1 MLLSQISNECWLL
14 AVVEGQVGQDG
25 EVPDKDLK
33 ESARAGEGGTAYSE
47 LGQAEVWVLMV
58 QEHEDQPITGSE
70 RQRRCLILYQ
80 GSAGAGGGRA
90 VEGKERASGD
100 RVIGV
105 HFPKSFRVSGFLVCE
120 IDV

>member
-1 MLLSQISNECWLL
+1 M
-14 AVVEGQVGQDG
+14 
-25 EVPDKDLK
+25 PDKDLK
-33 ESARAGEGGTAYSE
+33 ESARAGGGGHCLLRTGAGRRS
-47 LGQAEVWVLMV
+47 GFWMV

-90 VEGKERASGD
+90 VEGKERGLWRQGNWSPIFQNPSEFQAS
-100 RVIGV
+100 
-105 HFPKSFRVSGFLVCE
+105 VCE

>member
-1 MLLSQISNECWLL
+1 MLLSQISHECWLL
-14 AVVEGQVGQDG
+14 AVVEGQVGQGG

-33 ESARAGEGGTAYSE
+33 ESAGAGAGAYCS
-47 LGQAEVWVLMV
+47 LRQAEVWVLMV

-100 RVIGV
+100 RGIGV
-105 HFPKSFRVSGFLVCE
+105 HFPKSFRVSGLLVCE